1 MSQSVINNAEILR
14 FLHKAK
20 PQYRKA
26 ILKAADKE
34 LVHCICECAYN
45 TIKGKVPISKSQKKR
60 LTAHKKILRRIVKRG
75 EPISAKKKIINQKG
89 GAFLPMILAPLITGV
104 LGSLFK

>member
-1 MSQSVINNAEILR
+1 MSRSVINNTDILK

-26 ILKAADKE
+26 ILRAADE
-34 LVHCICECAYN
+34 DLVHCICECTHN
-45 TIKGKVPISKSQKKR
+45 TLKGRVQLSAEQKNR
-60 LTAHKKILRRIVKRG
+60 LARHKKILRRLIRRG
-75 EPISAKKKIINQKG
+75 ESIETKKKIINQQG
-89 GAFLPMILAPLITGV
+89 GAFLPMLLAPLITGV